1 MTTCRFPTN
10 LVHAMRLWWSGDR
23 GYSSFTDSGRRCT
36 LQDYEKALTG
46 EGSRDFGDERH
57 D

>member
-1 MTTCRFPTN
+1 
-10 LVHAMRLWWSGDR
+10 VHAMRLWWSGDR